1 MTITKAES
9 ATDVAARQS
18 ASLADAE
25 LDHLERMVQYI
36 VRRTEADDTDDTSRL
51 DYEYWGKRLRALT
64 QTHDLVATQ
73 RQRIIGLLDLLEREM
88 LYRSRQTAA

>member
-9 ATDVAARQS
+9 ATDVAARKS

-25 LDHLERMVQYI
+25 LDHLERMVQYV
-36 VRRTEADDTDDTSRL
+36 VRRTAADDTSRL
-51 DYEYWGKRLRALT
+51 DFEYWGKRLRALT
-64 QTHDLVATQ
+64 RTHDLVATQ

>member
-1 MTITKAES
+1 MTITKAEG
-9 ATDVAARQS
+9 AADVASRKS
-18 ASLADAE
+18 ASLADVE
-25 LDHLERMVQYI
+25 LDHLERMVQYV
-36 VRRTEADDTDDTSRL
+36 VRRTAADDTSQL
-51 DYEYWGKRLRALT
+51 DFEYWGKRLRALT

>member
-1 MTITKAES
+1 MTVTKAQA
-9 ATDVAARQS
+9 ATDVATRKS

-25 LDHLERMVQYI
+25 LDHLERMVQYV
-36 VRRTEADDTDDTSRL
+36 VRRTAEDDTSRL
-51 DYEYWGKRLRALT
+51 DYEYWGKRLRALP

>member
-1 MTITKAES
+1 MTTMKAES

-18 ASLADAE
+18 ASQADAE

-36 VRRTEADDTDDTSRL
+36 VRRTEADDTSRL

>member
-1 MTITKAES
+1 MPAIKMETPA
-9 ATDVAARQS
+9 DVATLRS
-18 ASLADAE
+18 ASLADVE
-25 LDHLERMVQYI
+25 LEHLERMVQYV
-36 VRRTEADDTDDTSRL
+36 VRRTGADDVSRL

-64 QTHDLVATQ
+64 QTHDLVTTQ